1 MSRVGSFHIDVD
13 RDFPH
18 LANAPI
24 VEALIQ
30 WQASPSKS
38 LDREE
43 LKKELERRFSGYSL
57 HIQQQVEA
65 ALSAS
70 AEGMETRQRTRWAGF
85 RLTSAD
91 EKYVCQFLPNGVLF
105 SRLALYENWSTF
117 AAEALRFW
125 TGFVELAAPV
135 AVERMAVR
143 FISQME
149 LKEGE
154 TAADF
159 VKEMPGLPESMGLR
173 PDTFFRQ
180 DILEVPDYP
189 YRVRLARVIQGR
201 EPPIVPRR
209 SLIVDIDVF
218 TTQPTKVDQAA
229 IDQRLKEMRFL
240 KNFVFFNFVKE
251 PEKRFGGY

>member
-1 MSRVGSFHIDVD
+1 MNRPGRFNIDGD

-18 LANAPI
+18 LAHAPI

-30 WQASPSKS
+30 WQASPSQS

-43 LKKELERRFSGYSL
+43 LKKQLGGRFSGYAL
-57 HIQQQVEA
+57 HVQQHVEA

-70 AEGMETRQRTRWAGF
+70 AEGVETRQRTRWGGF
-85 RLTSAD
+85 RLTSGD
-91 EKYVCQFLPNGVLF
+91 EKYVCQFLPNGILF
-105 SRLALYENWSTF
+105 SRLAPYENWSTF

-125 TGFVELAAPV
+125 AGFVELAAPV

-154 TAADF
+154 NAADF
-159 VKEMPGLPESMGLR
+159 VKETPGLPESLGLR

-180 DILEVPDYP
+180 DIMEVPDYP
-189 YRVRLARVIQGR
+189 YRVRLVRAIQGR

-240 KNFVFFNFVKE
+240 KNFVFFNFVKD
-251 PEKRFGGY
+251 PQKRFGAQ